1 MNTDRRANKN
11 EVDVSQL
18 TFEQLKKVRS
28 YLKKM
33 IEIGGSDLHIKANS
47 VIRARINGNIVQFAG
62 GIFSKADAIT
72 FAKEILKGRFA
83 ELVEK
88 KEIDFVYPFN
98 EGNRFRVNIFFQMD
112 GVSAVF
118 RVIPVKI
125 PTIDEL
131 HFPEIVRSFTQK
143 ERGLVLVTGVTGSG
157 KSTTL
162 ASIIHEINM
171 TKKKHII
178 TIEDPIE
185 FVHKDKGCIVNQR
198 SVGQDTLSF
207 GNALRATLREDP
219 DIILV
224 GEMRDRE
231 TINLALHAAD
241 TGHLVFSTLHTID
254 AKETINRII
263 AMFPNDEQNRV
274 RLSLSGVLKGIVS
287 QRLIP
292 KIKRDDAGKI
302 LLDHE
307 TGKPMESGR
316 VAAMEILVKT
326 PTVEKLIHENRDY
339 EIKETIEKGREHYN
353 SQSFDQHILDIYDA
367 GIITKERAM
376 DYATSA
382 SDLELRMSGLN
393 SGKSDMRKTGVTDER
408 IVAVEEDVF
417 DLK

>member
-1 MNTDRRANKN
+1 MSN
-11 EVDVSQL
+11 EVDVSSL
-18 TFEQLKKVRS
+18 TFEQLKKIRA

-33 IEIGGSDLHIKANS
+33 IEIGGSDLHVKANS
-47 VIRARINGNIVQFAG
+47 VIRARINGNIVQFGG
-62 GIFSKADAIT
+62 GILSKADAIT
-72 FAKEILKGRFA
+72 FAKELLKGRYA
-83 ELVEK
+83 EFVEK
-88 KEIDFVYPFN
+88 KEIDLVYPFDEN
-98 EGNRFRVNIFFQMD
+98 NRFRVNVFFQMD

-125 PTIDEL
+125 PTFDEL
-131 HFPEIVRSFTQK
+131 NLPEVLKKFTQI

-162 ASIIHEINM
+162 ATLINEINK

-185 FVHKDKGCIVNQR
+185 FVHKDRGCIVNQR

-207 GNALRATLREDP
+207 GTALRASLREDP

-224 GEMRDRE
+224 GEMRDKE

-263 AMFPNDEQNRV
+263 AQFPTDEQNRV
-274 RLSLSGVLKGIVS
+274 RLSVAGVIQGVIS

-292 KIKRDDAGKI
+292 TVDGNR
-302 LLDHE
+302 
-307 TGKPMESGR
+307 R
-316 VAAMEILVKT
+316 AAMEIMLRT
-326 PTVEKLIHENRDY
+326 PTIEKLIMENRDY
-339 EIKETIEKGREHYN
+339 EIRDAIEAGKDHYK
-353 SQSFDQHILDIYDA
+353 SQSFDQAILDLYLD
-367 GIITKERAM
+367 GIISKEQALEN
-376 DYATSA
+376 ATSA
-382 SDLELRMSGLN
+382 SDLELKISGLS
-393 SGKSDMRKTGVTDER
+393 SGKITSVPREGDVKKEAAP
-408 IVAVEEDVF
+408 INEEDIF

>member
-1 MNTDRRANKN
+1 MNKY
-11 EVDVSQL
+11 VDVSKL
-18 TFEQLKKVRS
+18 TFEQLKKIRV

-33 IEIGGSDLHIKANS
+33 IEVGGSDLHVKANS
-47 VIRARINGNIVQFAG
+47 VIRARINGEMKQFSG
-62 GIFSKADAIT
+62 SILTKEDALT
-72 FAKEILKGRFA
+72 FAKELLKGRFG
-83 ELVEK
+83 EFVEK
-88 KEIDFVYPFN
+88 KELDLVYPFDEN
-98 EGNRFRVNIFFQMD
+98 NRFRVNIFFQMD

-125 PTIDEL
+125 PTFEEL
-131 HFPEIVRSFTQK
+131 HLPDIVKTFAYK

-162 ASIIHEINM
+162 AAIIDEINRN
-171 TKKKHII
+171 KRKHII

-185 FVHKDKGCIVNQR
+185 FVHKDRGCIVNQR

-207 GNALRATLREDP
+207 GGALRAALREDP

-263 AMFPNDEQNRV
+263 AQFPTEEQNRV
-274 RLSLSGVLKGIVS
+274 RLSVAGVLQGVIS

-292 KIKRDDAGKI
+292 AKDG
-302 LLDHE
+302 
-307 TGKPMESGR
+307 GR
-316 VAAMEILVKT
+316 RAALEILVRT
-326 PTVEKLIHENRDY
+326 PLIETLIMENRDF
-339 EIKETIEKGREHYN
+339 EIRDAIEAGKDHYK
-353 SQSFDQHILDIYDA
+353 SQSFDQAILDLYNE
-367 GIITKERAM
+367 GVITKEEALEN
-376 DYATSA
+376 ATSA
-382 SDLELRMSGLN
+382 SDLELKISGLTT
-393 SGKSDMRKTGVTDER
+393 GKITSNPNIDTAAS
-408 IVAVEEDVF
+408 AVEIMDENDFF